1 MFVKI
6 TAAGELVGTL
16 CCCCASRI
24 LIASLQALS
33 SPPFVGSSFVS
44 DRSEPSSLLHTDRTA
59 RSRIDTCFDRAVQK
73 YLWFVSRRVAVPL
86 TACATGLLETVLF
99 ANIRFHDTVSRG
111 RLLNRFGKDFEGAA
125 EWSRVSARFAES
137 CVSCF
142 CFFVFSL
149 AGIDSS
155 LSDNFGRS
163 IMFGLSAFTTLVT
176 ISIVG
181 GLPFFISAVLLGSLY
196 YRGASP
202 RCPCPAFF
210 DDRAHRQLGLSC
222 KGRLIDADGRTTGA
236 DCVFVRWNRC
246 TARRRGTC
254 ADWVRRLVQ
263 DVRRWVSVW

>member
-1 MFVKI
+1 M
-6 TAAGELVGTL
+6 
-16 CCCCASRI
+16 
-24 LIASLQALS
+24 
-33 SPPFVGSSFVS
+33 
-44 DRSEPSSLLHTDRTA
+44 
-59 RSRIDTCFDRAVQK
+59 
-73 YLWFVSRRVAVPL
+73 RRN
-86 TACATGLLETVLF
+86 G
-99 ANIRFHDTVSRG
+99 
-111 RLLNRFGKDFEGAA
+111 GA
-125 EWSRVSARFAES
+125 WWRVSARFAES
-137 CVSCF
+137 CG
-142 CFFVFSL
+142 FFSV

-210 DDRAHRQLGLSC
+210 DDRAHRRLAYSC
-222 KGRLIDADGRTTGA
+222 QGRLIDADGRTTGA

>member
-1 MFVKI
+1 MLRWVLGLVVLCLVYCDADLFVKI
-6 TAAGELVGTL
+6 TATGELVGTL

-142 CFFVFSL
+142 CFFCFFS
-149 AGIDSS
+149 
-155 LSDNFGRS
+155 GRYRQQP
-163 IMFGLSAFTTLVT
+163 
-176 ISIVG
+176 VG
-181 GLPFFISAVLLGSLY
+181 QLWPQYYVWAVGVHDARDYQHRRRPAVLHL
-196 YRGASP
+196 RGAARVAVLQRCVPSVSMP
-202 RCPCPAFF
+202 RVFRRPCSSTAWT
-210 DDRAHRQLGLSC
+210 QLQ
-222 KGRLIDADGRTTGA
+222 R
-236 DCVFVRWNRC
+236 
-246 TARRRGTC
+246 
-254 ADWVRRLVQ
+254 
-263 DVRRWVSVW
+263 